1 MPIIDRKDPILRQT
15 AAEIPLE
22 KIGSKEVLK
31 ICEMKSEL
39 SKQSDG
45 VAIAAHKSVTRYE
58 SL

>member
-31 ICEMKSEL
+31 IVRNEK
-39 SKQSDG
+39 
-45 VAIAAHKSVTRYE
+45 
-58 SL
+58 